1 MRAALLIVACAALAA
16 CEGGGDPV
24 QQALRDASAERQA
37 AAYQGYD
44 QTSTK
49 VAPPVTSDAEEAAL
63 DVLIAETR
71 RAAEASERLRDST
84 TDPALREIAE
94 TQLAEHQ
101 ASITAL
107 ESRRSAAPAVS
118 ASAD

>member
-1 MRAALLIVACAALAA
+1 MRAGLLIVACAALAA

-44 QTSTK
+44 QPSTR
-49 VAPPVTSDAEEAAL
+49 VTPPVTSDDAAL
-63 DVLIAETR
+63 DTLIAETR

-101 ASITAL
+101 ASIAAL
-107 ESRRSAAPAVS
+107 ESRRSAAPVVS